1 MSQSSDL
8 STNRQSICASD
19 LPGILFSFCLVL
31 AAFYSTATLA
41 QESSK
46 DADANE
52 VSNAENEDEDR
63 FGNFLALPIFITEPA
78 IGEGLG
84 LGLVYFHKTK
94 KDGTSPLST
103 PASLG
108 KTGKKQNPPPTAT
121 GVFGFYTSNQ
131 TQGFGLGHAGT
142 YLDDTLRVVGA
153 LASMKVNAALF
164 LNDLPFNFSLDGEL
178 VYANFKRRLGT
189 TNVFLGMS
197 LMNLD
202 ADIDFKIDPNDP
214 PPRSLLDYS
223 FRNFG
228 LAGSAIYDTRDD
240 SMMPGQGR
248 LFDLT
253 LWRYDDAIGSD
264 FDYWSAR
271 FKANSFHQLSER
283 WHLGLR
289 FDVSTVEGD
298 PPFFAIPYISLRGI
312 PALRYQAKTAGVV
325 EIEGRYNIAQRWAAI
340 AFAGTGFTNSED
352 PTLDTLDDIYS
363 FGAGLRF
370 QVLPEQNVWVGLDIA
385 KGPEEYAWYIQVGHP
400 W

>member
-1 MSQSSDL
+1 MSQDIDKNESADSVAGISS
-8 STNRQSICASD
+8 AV
-19 LPGILFSFCLVL
+19 ILLSFCLISSAL
-31 AAFYSTATLA
+31 FSPIIGA
-41 QESSK
+41 QEATQNGESTDPTTSGEEK
-46 DADANE
+46 
-52 VSNAENEDEDR
+52 EDR
-63 FGNFLALPIFITEPA
+63 FGDFLTLPIFITEPA

-84 LGLVYFHKTK
+84 LGLVYFHK
-94 KDGTSPLST
+94 KDKDENSPLST

-142 YLDDTLRVVGA
+142 YLDDRLRVVGA
-153 LASMKVNAALF
+153 LASMKINAALY
-164 LNDLPFNFSLDGEL
+164 LEDLPVNFSLDGEL
-178 VYANFKRRLGT
+178 VYANFKRRLGAS
-189 TNVFLGMS
+189 NVFLGIS

-202 ADIDFKIDPNDP
+202 ADIDFNIDPNNP
-214 PPRSLLDYS
+214 PPRNLLDFS
-223 FRNFG
+223 FRNVG
-228 LAGSAIYDTRDD
+228 LAGSAIYDALDD
-240 SMMPGQGR
+240 SMMPGQGQ
-248 LFDLT
+248 LYDLT
-253 LWRYDDAIGSD
+253 IWRYDDAIGSD
-264 FDYWSAR
+264 FDYWSVR
-271 FKANSFHQLSER
+271 FKANSFHQLSKR